1 MNVWKSKSIHKC
13 GGDAL
18 LLHLAQDLLR
28 LLSHRRPRGDCP
40 LNRAARHQ
48 QGQVDAH
55 GHDHEQREVLPES
68 RYPLKS
74 LMGKWRITSELEN
87 NMIRNLSM
95 TRSQSLYLINTVA
108 RESLFELSGDHTGL
122 WPLISCWAGAP
133 LRSSSRTTAP
143 PQTLTKE
150 KGETFTEKG
159 EKTWSA
165 WLCKEHFPPI
175 SRCKSRMNISILKF
189 LTKSACIAA
198 NTVESSCWIS
208 WRLNAVKTH
217 TIQSC
222 DLPLKY

>member
-95 TRSQSLYLINTVA
+95 TRSQSLYLINRVA

-122 WPLISCWAGAP
+122 WPSISCWAGAP

-143 PQTLTKE
+143 PNTD
-150 KGETFTEKG
+150 KGEGWDIHWKGGKNLKAHDYVKNASPPYPTVSLIWTFP
-159 EKTWSA
+159 
-165 WLCKEHFPPI
+165 F
-175 SRCKSRMNISILKF
+175 
-189 LTKSACIAA
+189 A
-198 NTVESSCWIS
+198 NF
-208 WRLNAVKTH
+208 
-217 TIQSC
+217 
-222 DLPLKY
+222 